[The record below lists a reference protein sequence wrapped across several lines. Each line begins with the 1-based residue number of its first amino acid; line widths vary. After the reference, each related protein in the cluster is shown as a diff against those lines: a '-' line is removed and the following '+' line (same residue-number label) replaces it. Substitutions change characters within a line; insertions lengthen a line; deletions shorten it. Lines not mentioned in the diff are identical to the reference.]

1 MLSQEMEK
9 DILKDIDKK
18 IILTFF
24 KEGKTSRTYITGL
37 IDFLTENEIEKFTK
51 NLKTK
56 LGTIENALEKV
67 TSLTGFYYEPNQIA
81 QDLGYKLKQ
90 EVGLSA
96 QEVEKVLPEV
106 VTPAPID
113 NKYLT
118 VQYEK
123 MIPLLVE
130 AIKELKQEIDALK
143 GNKQ

>member
-1 MLSQEMEK
+1 MLFRSV
-9 DILKDIDKK
+9 LKK
-18 IILTFF
+18 
-24 KEGKTSRTYITGL
+24 
-37 IDFLTENEIEKFTK
+37 
-51 NLKTK
+51 
-56 LGTIENALEKV
+56 
-67 TSLTGFYYEPNQIA
+67 
-81 QDLGYKLKQ
+81 